1 MPAAKGKMIDIN
13 PNRVRSDKEARV
25 AGIDVSTLP
34 ATTRARVQTYAGAA
48 ALKTYR
54 YPKGVSGNPSGMN
67 RYYFECRK
75 LAKEASP
82 EIMRELIRLGLTA
95 EDERVKSVACVAV
108 LDRAGVKPIDYD
120 PAEDQVQPTWDPG
133 ALTDEERENLKALL
147 VKMIG
152 KGKP

>member
-1 MPAAKGKMIDIN
+1 
-13 PNRVRSDKEARV
+13 
-25 AGIDVSTLP
+25 
-34 ATTRARVQTYAGAA
+34 VQTYAGAA
-48 ALKTYR
+48 ALKAYR

-108 LDRAGVKPIDYD
+108 LDRAGVKPIDHD
-120 PAEDQVQPTWDPG
+120 PAEDQVKPTWDPG
-133 ALTDEERENLKALL
+133 VLTAEEREQLKALL
-147 VKMIG
+147 QKAIG
-152 KGKP
+152 KSRP

>member
-1 MPAAKGKMIDIN
+1 MGI
-13 PNRVRSDKEARV
+13 AREKV
-25 AGIDVSTLP
+25 YYPHPPYGGIVPGAFVGTLP
-34 ATTRARVQTYAGAA
+34 AATRVRVQTYAGAA
-48 ALKTYR
+48 ALKAYR
-54 YPKGVSGNPSGMN
+54 YPKGVSGNPGGMN

-120 PAEDQVQPTWDPG
+120 PAENQPQPSWDPG
-133 ALTDEERENLKALL
+133 DLDDEERAQLEALLLKLVAKQASKAL
-147 VKMIG
+147 
-152 KGKP
+152 P

>member
-1 MPAAKGKMIDIN
+1 
-13 PNRVRSDKEARV
+13 
-25 AGIDVSTLP
+25 VSTLP

-48 ALKTYR
+48 ALKAYR

-108 LDRAGVKPIDYD
+108 LDRAGVKPIDHD
-120 PAEDQVQPTWDPG
+120 PAEDQVKPTWDPG
-133 ALTDEERENLKALL
+133 VLTAEEREQLKALL
-147 VKMIG
+147 QKAIG
-152 KGKP
+152 KSRP

>member
-1 MPAAKGKMIDIN
+1 MTTR
-13 PNRVRSDKEARV
+13 PNALT
-25 AGIDVSTLP
+25 TLP
-34 ATTRARVQTYAGAA
+34 AATRARTYAGAA
-48 ALKTYR
+48 TLKAYR
-54 YPKGVSGNPSGMN
+54 YPKGVSGNPSEMN

-82 EIMRELIRLGLTA
+82 EIMRELIQLGLTA

-108 LDRAGVKPIDYD
+108 LDRAGVKPIDHD

-133 ALTDEERENLKALL
+133 ALTDEEREDLKALL

>member
-1 MPAAKGKMIDIN
+1 
-13 PNRVRSDKEARV
+13 
-25 AGIDVSTLP
+25 
-34 ATTRARVQTYAGAA
+34 VQTYAGAA
-48 ALKTYR
+48 ALKAYR

-108 LDRAGVKPIDYD
+108 LDRAGVKPIDHD

-133 ALTDEERENLKALL
+133 ALTDEERENLKAMLR
-147 VKMIG
+147 KMVG
-152 KGKP
+152 KGKR

>member
-1 MPAAKGKMIDIN
+1 VPAAKGKMIDIN

-48 ALKTYR
+48 ALKAYR

-82 EIMRELIRLGLTA
+82 EIMRIDSPRS
-95 EDERVKSVACVAV
+95 DRRR
-108 LDRAGVKPIDYD
+108 RAGEV
-120 PAEDQVQPTWDPG
+120 G
-133 ALTDEERENLKALL
+133 RLCCSS
-147 VKMIG
+147 
-152 KGKP
+152 

>member
-1 MPAAKGKMIDIN
+1 MALVMPGARGKTIDGNAA
-13 PNRVRSDKEARV
+13 SV
-25 AGIDVSTLP
+25 ATLP
-34 ATTRARVQTYAGAA
+34 AATRARTYAGAA
-48 ALKTYR
+48 TLKAYR

-75 LAKEASP
+75 FAKEASP
-82 EIMRELIRLGLTA
+82 EIMRELIQLGLTA

-108 LDRAGVKPIDYD
+108 LDRAGVKPIDHD

-133 ALTDEERENLKALL
+133 ALTDEEREDLKALL

>member
-108 LDRAGVKPIDYD
+108 LDRAGVKPIDHD
-120 PAEDQVQPTWDPG
+120 PAEDQVKPTWDPG
-133 ALTDEERENLKALL
+133 VLTAEEREQLKALL
-147 VKMIG
+147 QKAIG
-152 KGKP
+152 KSRP

>member
-1 MPAAKGKMIDIN
+1 MPGAKGKIIDGN
-13 PNRVRSDKEARV
+13 AASSV
-25 AGIDVSTLP
+25 ATLP
-34 ATTRARVQTYAGAA
+34 AATRARVQSYPGAA
-48 ALKTYR
+48 ALKAYR

-108 LDRAGVKPIDYD
+108 LDRAGVKPIDHD
-120 PAEDQVQPTWDPG
+120 PAEDQVKPTWDPG
-133 ALTDEERENLKALL
+133 VLTAEEREQLKALL
-147 VKMIG
+147 QKAIG
-152 KGKP
+152 KSRP

>member
-1 MPAAKGKMIDIN
+1 MGLSMPGAKGKIIDGSAS
-13 PNRVRSDKEARV
+13 PVV
-25 AGIDVSTLP
+25 TLP
-34 ATTRARVQTYAGAA
+34 ASTRARTYAGAA
-48 ALKTYR
+48 ALKAYC

-108 LDRAGVKPIDYD
+108 LYRAGVKPIDHD
-120 PAEDQVQPTWDPG
+120 PAEDQVKPTWDPG
-133 ALTDEERENLKALL
+133 ALSDEEREQLKAIYR
-147 VKMIG
+147 KMLAG
-152 KGKP
+152 TGRP

>member
-1 MPAAKGKMIDIN
+1 MPSNLFLFA
-13 PNRVRSDKEARV
+13 
-25 AGIDVSTLP
+25 TLP
-34 ATTRARVQTYAGAA
+34 AATRARVQTFAGAA
-48 ALKTYR
+48 ALKAYR
-54 YPKGVSGNPSGMN
+54 FPKGVSGNPSGMN

-108 LDRAGVKPIDYD
+108 LDRAGVKPIDHD
-120 PAEDQVQPTWDPG
+120 PNADKVKPTWDPA
-133 ALTDEERENLKALL
+133 ALSPDEREHLKALL

-152 KGKP
+152 KGGR

>member
-1 MPAAKGKMIDIN
+1 MIDIN

-48 ALKTYR
+48 ALKAYR

-108 LDRAGVKPIDYD
+108 LDRAGVKPIDHD
-120 PAEDQVQPTWDPG
+120 PAEDQVKPTWDPG
-133 ALTDEERENLKALL
+133 VLTAEEREQLKALL
-147 VKMIG
+147 QKAIG
-152 KGKP
+152 KSRP